1 MELIDKNYYI
11 DPNSGAVIFPK
22 SEESLEIMTLKA
34 TIEEM
39 QKEINILKETVNTLL
54 TREHK

>member
-1 MELIDKNYYI
+1 MKLTDKNYHI
-11 DPNSGAVIFPK
+11 DPNSGAIIFPK
-22 SEESLEIMTLKA
+22 SEESLEIMTLKT

-39 QKEINILKETVNTLL
+39 QKEINTLKKTVNTLL